1 MVAFSQ
7 RDERW
12 AKDKLGTSV
21 LTLGEAGCLVSAV
34 AALLASQG
42 VDTDPGRLNAWLT
55 ANRGYVSGN
64 LFVYAAVEQF
74 GCRFHELIRC
84 YQTPAP
90 VARLR
95 DALGGGAAVL
105 VCVDWTPGGR
115 FQQHWV
121 WLTALGERSG
131 HVMDPWQMPGY
142 ELVGLDRYL
151 AEGWSPERGIYAAA
165 IYGFSGFSDA
175 VLERYRYGGERRN
188 PEFQDAVGQSW
199 DGG

>member
-1 MVAFSQ
+1 MMVVAFSQ

-12 AKDKLGTSV
+12 AKDKLGSSA
-21 LTLGEAGCLVSAV
+21 LTLGEAGCLVSAA
-34 AALLASQG
+34 AALLASRG
-42 VDTDPGRLNAWLT
+42 IDTDPGRLNAWLT
-55 ANRGYVSGN
+55 ANHGYVSGN
-64 LFVYAAVEQF
+64 LFVYAAVERL

-84 YQTPAP
+84 YSTPAP

-105 VCVDWTPGGR
+105 ACVDWTPGGP

-131 HVMDPWQMPGY
+131 HVMDPWQLPGY

-151 AEGWSPERGIYAAA
+151 AQGWTPARGIYAAA
-165 IYGFSGFSDA
+165 IYGFADA
-175 VLERYRYGGERRN
+175 TLERFAGERD
-188 PEFQDAVGQSW
+188 PEFQDAVGQIW